1 MNWAN
6 AVEPSHR
13 DEARCELCPLSR
25 VKAGVAVRVKQ
36 LCASP
41 EMQNRLREIGF
52 CEDQIV
58 RLLTSHTNYIC
69 QVCNARL
76 AISEKLAEIIL
87 VEPLKPAPV
96 RS

>member
-1 MNWAN
+1 MKWAN
-6 AVEPSHR
+6 AVEPSYGN
-13 DEARCELCPLSR
+13 EPRCEVCPLSR

-36 LCASP
+36 LCAAP

-52 CEDQIV
+52 CEEQIV
-58 RLLTSHTNYIC
+58 RLLTSHTNFIC

-87 VEPLKPAPV
+87 VEPLRPAPV
-96 RS
+96 RA